1 MSAQKDKRVAGR
13 NGREKCFPDERSLI
27 CPPGKSMSF
36 HKKETEKNW
45 VSGQTWKRISV
56 WVVPFSCEATLKDL
70 KNANWLTMFMSL
82 LVTVEPLLATCCLGG
97 DPDLDPWLTTFVSLW
112 LFSCDIDCELS
123 LEGCFDWLTATTDSA
138 AVEEATLRLE
148 GAEES
153 SPTPAGG
160 AGVEADDDP
169 LVISCCWAK
178 LLLLLCSKVWSKTQF
193 LLGQGCPLGVINLFF
208 G

>member
-1 MSAQKDKRVAGR
+1 
-13 NGREKCFPDERSLI
+13 
-27 CPPGKSMSF
+27 
-36 HKKETEKNW
+36 
-45 VSGQTWKRISV
+45 
-56 WVVPFSCEATLKDL
+56 
-70 KNANWLTMFMSL
+70 MFMSL

-160 AGVEADDDP
+160 AGVEADDP

-178 LLLLLCSKVWSKTQF
+178 LLLLLFSKVWSKTRF
-193 LLGQGCPLGVINLFF
+193 LLGEGCPWTKRSDTLRCPCFFLVAGSVCSYWKKCNTKNNNVTKINF
-208 G
+208 GITEKWKLSKPGLIKGKMML